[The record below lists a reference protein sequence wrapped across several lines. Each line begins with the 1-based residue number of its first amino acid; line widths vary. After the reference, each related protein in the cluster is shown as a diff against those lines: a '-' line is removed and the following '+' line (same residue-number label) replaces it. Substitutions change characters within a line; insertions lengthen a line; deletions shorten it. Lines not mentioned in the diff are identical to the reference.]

1 MDDSHLPGIYHDAE
15 KASAHGQRRT
25 LRLSR
30 VRLLGAVLAAVG
42 GAFKWKI
49 GGGVDF
55 WAWVALA
62 GFLVALFSEFL
73 LWAMH
78 PELKWNAGRAV
89 AERVKSLA
97 WRYAVAGDPFPSD
110 APHAR
115 RELEVRIDEIVT
127 EHSKKLLLTS
137 VNPAGDQVM
146 AELRAKSFTERRDAY
161 REHRVHGQ
169 LSWYRDRAERN
180 EKRAS
185 LWRFLLFGGEFVAIV
200 LAILRINGVWDV
212 DLSGVMAA
220 AVAGGAAWIGLRQ
233 YENLNLAY
241 LAAASELAQIYRQ
254 LPFTAESDW
263 ATTVAEAEAVI
274 SKEHSAWL
282 ASRPSTT

>member
-1 MDDSHLPGIYHDAE
+1 MDDAHLPGVYHDAE
-15 KASAHGQRRT
+15 TASARGQRAT

-55 WAWVALA
+55 WAWVALG

-73 LWAMH
+73 LWALH

-97 WRYAVAGDPFPSD
+97 WRYAVAGDPFPGD
-110 APHAR
+110 AGDVR
-115 RELEVRIDEIVT
+115 RDLEAKIDEIVA

-137 VNPAGDQVM
+137 TNAAGDQAM
-146 AELRAKSFTERRDAY
+146 TELRGRSFTERRDAY
-161 REHRVHGQ
+161 REIRVLGQ
-169 LSWYRDRAERN
+169 LTWYRERAERN
-180 EKRAS
+180 EKRAT

-241 LAAASELAQIYRQ
+241 LAAASELARIYRH
-254 LPFTAESDW
+254 LPFTAETDW

-274 SKEHSAWL
+274 SKEHAAWL

>member
-1 MDDSHLPGIYHDAE
+1 MDESHLPGIYHDAE
-15 KASAHGQRRT
+15 RASARGQRST

-30 VRLLGAVLAAVG
+30 VRLIGAVLAAVG

-49 GGGVDF
+49 GGGVDI
-55 WAWVALA
+55 WAWVALG
-62 GFLVALFSEFL
+62 GFLIALFSEFL

-97 WRYAVAGDPFPSD
+97 WRYAVAGDPFPGGVQHS
-110 APHAR
+110 R
-115 RELEVRIDEIVT
+115 RDLETMIDEVVT
-127 EHSKKLLLTS
+127 EHSKKLMLTS
-137 VNPAGDQVM
+137 TNPAGDHVM
-146 AELRAKSFTERRDAY
+146 TELRGKPFAERRDVY
-161 REHRVHGQ
+161 RENRVQDQ
-169 LSWYRDRAERN
+169 LTWYRQRAEHN
-180 EKRAS
+180 EKKAT

-200 LAILRINGVWDV
+200 LAILRIAGVWDV
-212 DLSGVMAA
+212 DMSGVMAA

-254 LPFTAESDW
+254 LPFTEERDW